1 MSDAMVVFD
10 SSIIIDALRRKQVA
24 IDLVESFSAKER
36 IAVTVISKY
45 EILRGT
51 KEKNVSSVS
60 ELLSQFITLDFE
72 ERAVTEAIKAYKK
85 LKEKGKVVNELD
97 LLIAGIVAANNETL
111 ITRDRDF
118 LSFES
123 AKIIVFR

>member
-1 MSDAMVVFD
+1 MVVFD
-10 SSIIIDALRRKQVA
+10 SSIIIDVLRKKDAV
-24 IDLVESFSAKER
+24 IDLIESYSAKER

-51 KEKNVSSVS
+51 KEKNVSLVS
-60 ELLSQFITLDFE
+60 ELLGQFITLDFE
-72 ERAVTEAIKAYKK
+72 DRAVIEAVKAYKK

-118 LSFES
+118 LNFGST
-123 AKIIVFR
+123 KMIVLS